1 MFQEQGHCAFHIEF
15 HLSRGWSWVLSHKS
29 LNSCPWYFFHSLQ
42 CVPEFVQM
50 MSIYIYLYIIHVCVC
65 ACVFNFAGTLQ
76 WSPVLLLP
84 SVCPE
89 SLRVMRTWVLWLT
102 KNSFHTTCRQRSN
115 RKSKFC
121 QLKTLICGADGVLS
135 AKDLIS
141 WPCGS
146 SQWCVQM
153 EFRPKNR
160 RESPTRPRHE
170 ARNLSRIHPHTSH
183 DLCATCEYRNG
194 TSSMAKCNSSVS
206 STLIVLRARWSP
218 SA

>member
-1 MFQEQGHCAFHIEF
+1 MC
-15 HLSRGWSWVLSHKS
+15 SRICSDDV
-29 LNSCPWYFFHSLQ
+29 Y
-42 CVPEFVQM
+42 
-50 MSIYIYLYIIHVCVC
+50 IYIYLYIIHVCVC
-65 ACVFNFAGTLQ
+65 VCLQ
-76 WSPVLLLP
+76 FCRNLAMVTSLVTSFGL
-84 SVCPE
+84 SRE

-115 RKSKFC
+115 RKSKCC

-170 ARNLSRIHPHTSH
+170 ARNLSPIHPHTSH

>member
-1 MFQEQGHCAFHIEF
+1 MC
-15 HLSRGWSWVLSHKS
+15 SRICSDDV
-29 LNSCPWYFFHSLQ
+29 Y
-42 CVPEFVQM
+42 
-50 MSIYIYLYIIHVCVC
+50 IYILIHYTCVC

-84 SVCPE
+84 SVCPG
-89 SLRVMRTWVLWLT
+89 SLWGLWELGFSDLLKIHST
-102 KNSFHTTCRQRSN
+102 QLVANAQN
-115 RKSKFC
+115 RKSKCC

-170 ARNLSRIHPHTSH
+170 ARNLSPIHPHTSH

>member
-1 MFQEQGHCAFHIEF
+1 M
-15 HLSRGWSWVLSHKS
+15 
-29 LNSCPWYFFHSLQ
+29 
-42 CVPEFVQM
+42 
-50 MSIYIYLYIIHVCVC
+50 CVC
-65 ACVFNFAGTLQ
+65 ACVFNFAGILQ

-89 SLRVMRTWVLWLT
+89 SLRVMRAWVLWLT
-102 KNSFHTTCRQRSN
+102 KKSFHATCRQRSN
-115 RKSKFC
+115 RKSKC
-121 QLKTLICGADGVLS
+121 CPLKTLICGVDGVLS

-170 ARNLSRIHPHTSH
+170 ARNLSPIHPHTSH

-206 STLIVLRARWSP
+206 STLIGLRAR
-218 SA
+218 